1 MNMAEANAQVADTGG
16 PDENGNESS
25 QQSSDESRNDCLYC
39 FCQEVEHGPM
49 IVCGLTVEVQGKW
62 YRHACDTVCGTEREL
77 ERTRGTSQISNG
89 RC

>member
-1 MNMAEANAQVADTGG
+1 MAEAKTQVAGTDG

-49 IVCGLTVEVQGKW
+49 MVCDNEQCVWTDGGGAGEMVPPCL
-62 YRHACDTVCGTEREL
+62 
-77 ERTRGTSQISNG
+77 
-89 RC
+89 